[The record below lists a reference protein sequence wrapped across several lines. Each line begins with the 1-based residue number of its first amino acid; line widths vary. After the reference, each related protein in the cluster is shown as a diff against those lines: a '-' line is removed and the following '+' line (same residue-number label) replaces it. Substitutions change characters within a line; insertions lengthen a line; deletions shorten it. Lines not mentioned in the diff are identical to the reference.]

1 MRLAC
6 LQSNV
11 VLGDQVANGYA
22 AARQLEALSEVDVAV
37 FPEAFLTGYCESEF
51 IRASAIAISRADK
64 SIRLL
69 EEASQDLNIV
79 TVVGFAERTDEGLLH
94 NTAAL
99 FERDRPTRFY
109 RKTHIPELGLDKC
122 VTPGKELPVFET
134 SHGRIGIL
142 ICFDLR
148 HPEPSRVL
156 ALRGADVIVL
166 PTNWPEGAEVSAEH
180 MGIARAAENRVFV
193 ACCNRV
199 GEENGFRFIGH
210 SKIIGPSGEVLAA
223 AGHSEEV
230 ILAEINVKEARQK
243 RRVMIPGV
251 YETTA
256 FESRRPELYGDIV
269 LPIQ

>member
-6 LQSNV
+6 LQSIV
-11 VLGDQVANGYA
+11 VLGDPVANSFA
-22 AARQLEALSEVDVAV
+22 AARKLEALSKVNVAV
-37 FPEAFLTGYCESEF
+37 FPEAYLTGYCESEF
-51 IRASAIAISRADK
+51 ARAAALAIPRTDK
-64 SIRLL
+64 SLKLL
-69 EEASQDLNIV
+69 EEASQDLAIV
-79 TVVGFAERTDEGLLH
+79 TVVGFAERTDEGLLY

-99 FERDRPTRFY
+99 FERDKPARFY
-109 RKTHIPELGLDKC
+109 RKTHLPELGFDKC
-122 VTPGKELPVFET
+122 VTPGSELPVFET
-134 SHGRIGIL
+134 AFGRIGIL

-180 MGIARAAENRVFV
+180 MGVARAAENRVFV
-193 ACCNRV
+193 AACNRV

-210 SKIIGPSGEVLAA
+210 SKIISPSGDVLAA
-223 AGHSEEV
+223 AGAAEEV
-230 ILAEINVKEARQK
+230 IEADIEVAEARQK
-243 RRVMIPGV
+243 RRVIIPGS

-256 FESRRPELYGDIV
+256 FASRRPELYADIV